1 MIQYTIVQYITVLCS
16 IHRTQTL
23 LSSSLCSHE
32 QLVCK
37 VDETNTPLKG
47 YLFQQVHL
55 VNCFIAMTPFKA
67 QGGPFWTGQSH
78 HKTSTNTT
86 FQNIKIKRETCSRTG
101 HTTGLMS
108 QRETQQ
114 FIKGVGFQVGH
125 GRLRDLTHVTKM
137 WCRSLQT
144 KPFLLSPDAKGLVRR
159 SASFS

>member
-1 MIQYTIVQYITVLCS
+1 MLDQTLASTRTTSQYSMIQYTIVQYITVLCS

-86 FQNIKIKRETCSRTG
+86 FQNNKIKE
-101 HTTGLMS
+101 
-108 QRETQQ
+108 
-114 FIKGVGFQVGH
+114 
-125 GRLRDLTHVTKM
+125 
-137 WCRSLQT
+137 
-144 KPFLLSPDAKGLVRR
+144 KPAQGQGIPRARCLSGKHNN
-159 SASFS
+159 S